1 MGQGQ
6 TALPQLCSHT
16 PRALSAHPLS
26 RTAAAARPALCCQP
40 LGWSC
45 SSGGL
50 EMSSPG
56 PAASGGPNAEGGLG
70 FLRGQQQKG
79 GWQELGGG
87 RNGAA
92 SALRTCHSGI

>member
-1 MGQGQ
+1 
-6 TALPQLCSHT
+6 
-16 PRALSAHPLS
+16 
-26 RTAAAARPALCCQP
+26 
-40 LGWSC
+40 
-45 SSGGL
+45 
-50 EMSSPG
+50 MSSPR